1 VKINAAAIDSYLTS
15 LGKQPIL
22 GHPELVEMFKKFESG
37 DNKARNKLVESNL
50 RLVVSIAKQYKGHNI
65 PLEDLIQEGNIGLMK
80 SIERF
85 DWRKGF
91 RFSTYATWWIRQAI
105 GQHVLKRK
113 RMIRLPAHAVS
124 IQKQMTAAVE
134 EYRKEFGVEPSQEE
148 ITELL
153 GASNVVV
160 KATFHSNKDAVS
172 LNNPVSSDEDAGTLE
187 DHIESEDLDPFDSF
201 VSKELLD
208 IARNVLSSL
217 NQKEI
222 AVIRLRFGLVEDPT
236 NSEKFPITEDEL
248 ECVMAGQGLE

>member
-1 VKINAAAIDSYLTS
+1 MKSNAAAIDSYLGT
-15 LGKQPIL
+15 LCRQPIL
-22 GHPELVEMFKKFESG
+22 GHPELVEAFKQFEAG
-37 DNKARNKLVESNL
+37 DNKARNLLIESNL

-85 DWRKGF
+85 DWRRGF

-124 IQKQMTAAVE
+124 VQKQMSAAVE
-134 EYRKEFGVEPSQEE
+134 EYKKEFGSEPSQEE
-148 ITELL
+148 LTELI
-153 GASNVVV
+153 GASDVVV
-160 KATFHSNKDAVS
+160 KATFHSGKDAVS

-187 DHIESEDLDPFDSF
+187 DHIESDSLDPFDNF
-201 VSKELLD
+201 VTKELLD
-208 IARNVLSSL
+208 VARKVLSELS
-217 NQKEI
+217 QKEI

-236 NSEKFPITEDEL
+236 DSNKFPITEDEL
-248 ECVMAGQGLE
+248 EGVKEGIGLK